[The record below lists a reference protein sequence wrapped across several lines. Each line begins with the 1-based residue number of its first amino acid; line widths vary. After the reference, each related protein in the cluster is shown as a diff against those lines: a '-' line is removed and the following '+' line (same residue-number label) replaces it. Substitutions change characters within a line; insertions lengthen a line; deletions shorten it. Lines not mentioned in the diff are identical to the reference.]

1 MLVRLGRGELIS
13 SMRQLARGEE
23 HRSGVATSKRG
34 NRFIH
39 FFALDEIF
47 I

>member
-1 MLVRLGRGELIS
+1 M
-13 SMRQLARGEE
+13 ARGGE
-23 HRSGVATSKRG
+23 HRRVVATSKRG